1 MGIEIPESAKIV
13 LLQEEKFKSYY
24 SDLVYAI
31 REYERIQRRILPVTR
46 DLLRPH
52 LDDMEYVLSLSLSLS
67 LSFLSF
73 VSSVHQFNSH
83 HLINCTDTSSGLV

>member
-52 LDDMEYVLSLSLSLS
+52 LDDMEYVLSLSF
-67 LSFLSF
+67 FLSF

-83 HLINCTDTSSGLV
+83 HSINYTDTSSDLV

>member
-67 LSFLSF
+67 LFSLFRFIRTPIQLTPL
-73 VSSVHQFNSH
+73 N
-83 HLINCTDTSSGLV
+83 